1 MDEFPTLICNDCQN
15 KITIS
20 YSFKQQC
27 IESEQKLKGT
37 IEPDVAVPSESFED
51 FPDEEVTT
59 ESFEDFPDGEIEEI
73 DIDIKPDVKIEA
85 KAPQNGNNLKY
96 VESNIS
102 LPTQE
107 VRDEDIVINDPMIDC
122 HHCEKS
128 FKTQK
133 ALDVHIGLSQLHPH
147 ECNRCCKQF
156 DNQQMLVIH
165 LKTHEADLTP
175 CLCFVCGKGFQN
187 KSSCKRHLEVSKIR
201 FKGLEAGQ
209 AAHFLIFF

>member
-1 MDEFPTLICNDCQN
+1 MDEFSKLICNDCQN

-27 IESEQKLKGT
+27 IESEQKLKGS
-37 IEPDVAVPSESFED
+37 IEPDPLESLED
-51 FPDEEVTT
+51 FPDDEVST
-59 ESFEDFPDGEIEEI
+59 ESFDDFPGGEIEEI
-73 DIDIKPDVKIEA
+73 EINIKPDIKIEA
-85 KAPQNGNNLKY
+85 IDPLREDLTCAEP
-96 VESNIS
+96 NIS
-102 LPTQE
+102 FPTQE
-107 VRDEDIVINDPMIDC
+107 VRNENIVVIDPMIDC

-133 ALDVHIGLSQLHPH
+133 ALDVHIGLSQSHPH

-156 DNQQMLVIH
+156 DNQQMLTTH

-187 KSSCKRHLEVSKIR
+187 KSSCKRHLQVSKIH
-201 FKGLEAGQ
+201 FKRLAAGQ
-209 AAHFLIFF
+209 AASIFFFFF